1 MVVVSALDHTDY
13 SYSPP
18 ALTGRIRS
26 QGLARE
32 LYAIRCA
39 EDRATDA
46 GVRRSLRGRR
56 NA

>member
-1 MVVVSALDHTDY
+1 MSALDHTDY

-32 LYAIRCA
+32 LYTLRCE

-46 GVRRSLRGRR
+46 GVRRSLKGRR
-56 NA
+56 HA